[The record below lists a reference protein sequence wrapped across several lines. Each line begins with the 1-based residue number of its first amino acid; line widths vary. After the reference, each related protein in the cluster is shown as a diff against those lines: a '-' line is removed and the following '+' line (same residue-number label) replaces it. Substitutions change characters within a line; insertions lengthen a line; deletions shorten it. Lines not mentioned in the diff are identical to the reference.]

1 MKSFFS
7 DRTAI
12 ITGAASGI
20 GLALSRE
27 LCARGAAVVM
37 ADRDAEGLAAAI
49 ASLGDEGML
58 ASSAVVDV
66 TDAAAVRSLI
76 DGAVA
81 RHGRLDYLFN
91 NAGIGVVGDARDL
104 SLEDWRTVV
113 DTNLF
118 GTVHGVAAAYRVMA
132 KQGFGHIVN
141 TASLAGLVPS
151 PGEISYTASKYAV
164 VGLSE
169 SLRIEARDLGV
180 KVSVV
185 CPGLVDTPFL
195 RNIKLI
201 GIGRQQLLQILPGLM
216 EPERCARKI
225 LRGVEL
231 NKPIILV
238 TSMAWWFW
246 RINRI
251 SPGLMRWIWLRFTRK
266 VRKLRKK
273 VLSVHGAS

>member
-37 ADRDAEGLAAAI
+37 ADRNAEGLAAAI

-58 ASSAVVDV
+58 ASSAIVDV

-76 DGAVA
+76 DDAVA

-104 SLEDWRTVV
+104 SLEDWRTVI

-118 GTVHGVAAAYRVMA
+118 GTIHGVTAAYTVMA

-169 SLRIEARDLGV
+169 SLRVEARDLGV

-185 CPGLVDTPFL
+185 CPGLIDTPFL

-201 GIGRQQLLQILPGLM
+201 GIGRRQLLQILPGLM
-216 EPERCARKI
+216 APERCARRI
-225 LRGVEL
+225 LHGVER

-246 RINRI
+246 WI
-251 SPGLMRWIWLRFTRK
+251 SRLSPSLMRWIWLRFTRK
-266 VRKLRKK
+266 VRKLRKN
-273 VLSVHGAS
+273 L

>member
-37 ADRDAEGLAAAI
+37 ADRDAAGLAAAI
-49 ASLGDEGML
+49 VSMGDTAFR

-66 TDAAAVRSLI
+66 TDAAAVRCLI

-141 TASLAGLVPS
+141 TSSLAGLVPS

-169 SLRIEARDLGV
+169 SLRIEAKDLGV

-185 CPGLVDTPFL
+185 CSGLIDTPFL

-216 EPERCARKI
+216 APERCARKI

-238 TSMAWWFW
+238 TFMAWWFW

-266 VRKLRKK
+266 VRKLRKN
-273 VLSVHGAS
+273 L